1 MAYKARRGGRGR
13 STGGA
18 ADRLRRLDEYY
29 REVAGALVE
38 QIEKG
43 TAPWTQAWQPG
54 EKALPANVQT
64 GKAYRGGNSVWLLS
78 VAERRGYADERWGTY
93 KQVKGL
99 DGQVRKGE
107 KGTRIL
113 YWHFEDRRVIR
124 DRVDGTPVL
133 DERGKPVY
141 ESRALQ
147 SPRVY
152 TYTVFNAEQ
161 CDGLPKREGRAAAA
175 AWDGHREADRVLECS
190 GARIEHSGEDRAFYD
205 IRGDRIVLPYRE
217 RFPEAAGYYQA
228 ALHELGHWTGHASRL
243 NRATLLEGIVEGP
256 YSKQYAREELRA
268 EISSM
273 MTGDR
278 LNLGHDPARS
288 TAYVNHWVK
297 ALRDDSREIYRAA
310 RDAQG
315 ISDYLLEPERDRVAE
330 REAEERAAPPAKE
343 LEPAVRSE
351 PVPELPAPAILPL
364 GGSEPG
370 DQYRLFQGR
379 RDDERSGPSR

>member
-1 MAYKARRGGRGR
+1 MAYRARPGGRNH
-13 STGGA
+13 STGGT
-18 ADRLRRLDEYY
+18 ADRLRRIDEYY
-29 REVAGALVE
+29 RQVADGLVE

-78 VAERRGYADERWGTY
+78 VAERRGYADERWGTF
-93 KQVKGL
+93 KQVRDL

-113 YWHFEDRRVIR
+113 YWHFEDRRAVR
-124 DRVDGTPVL
+124 DSSGRPVL
-133 DERGKPVY
+133 DDRGKSVY

-161 CDGLPKREGRAAAA
+161 CDGLPKREERAAAST
-175 AWDGHREADRVLECS
+175 WDGHREADRVLERS

-228 ALHELGHWTGHASRL
+228 ALHELGHWTGHANRL
-243 NRATLLEGIVEGP
+243 NRATLQEGIVEGP

-288 TAYVNHWVK
+288 ASYVGHWIK

-315 ISDYLLEPERDRVAE
+315 ISDYLLEPVRDRGTE
-330 REAEERAAPPAKE
+330 HEAEERKAAPAKE
-343 LEPAVRSE
+343 FEPVVRSE
-351 PVPELPAPAILPL
+351 PVPELPAPVILPL
-364 GGSEPG
+364 GGPEPG
-370 DQYRLFQGR
+370 EQYRLLQDR
-379 RDDERSGPSR
+379 REDDRSGPSR

>member
-1 MAYKARRGGRGR
+1 MANRASRSGR
-13 STGGA
+13 SRSTGA
-18 ADRLRRLDEYY
+18 ADRLRRIDEYY
-29 REVAGALVE
+29 REVADGLLE

-64 GKAYRGGNSVWLLS
+64 GKAYRGGNSVWLMS

-93 KQVKGL
+93 RQVRDL

-113 YWHFEDRRVIR
+113 YWHFEDRRVAKDSSGR
-124 DRVDGTPVL
+124 PVL
-133 DERGKPVY
+133 DDKGKPVY
-141 ESRALQ
+141 ETRALQ

-152 TYTVFNAEQ
+152 TYSVFNAEQ
-161 CDGLPKREGRAAAA
+161 CEGLPKREGRAAAA
-175 AWDGHREADRVLECS
+175 AWDGHREADRVLERS

-243 NRATLLEGIVEGP
+243 NRATLQEGIVEGP

-278 LNLGHDPARS
+278 LNLGHDPARNA
-288 TAYVNHWVK
+288 AYVGHWIK

-315 ISDYLLEPERDRVAE
+315 ISDYLLEPLRDRTAEREGAE
-330 REAEERAAPPAKE
+330 REAAPVRA
-343 LEPAVRSE
+343 LEPAVRPD
-351 PVPELPAPAILPL
+351 PVPELPAPAIRQP
-364 GGSEPG
+364 GGPEPG
-370 DQYRLFQGR
+370 DQYRLFEAR
-379 RDDERSGPSR
+379 HEDSRSGPSR